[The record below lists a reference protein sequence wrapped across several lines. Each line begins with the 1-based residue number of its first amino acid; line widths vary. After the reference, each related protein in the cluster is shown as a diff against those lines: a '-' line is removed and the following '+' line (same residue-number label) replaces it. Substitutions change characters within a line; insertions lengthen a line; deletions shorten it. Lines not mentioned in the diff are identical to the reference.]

1 MGAQAEG
8 QRFLNKQVKIGE
20 TRSADEQG
28 GPGSLSQSGFA
39 VYCNAE
45 GAYRDPGSATWR
57 EEMSAA
63 ISRNG
68 HANAEMTYVL
78 GPQALTVR
86 ASIDKESHYKPARSR
101 VHKGKDGAMNEI
113 DAHIEE
119 VRGVV
124 RQKQI
129 KIALNT
135 LSWIENVWNFKNMTA
150 LRPTGAFEGN
160 TRRWWRFAIEVHQIR
175 VQQARQNFR
184 WSEVKRTFRLAK
196 EYIALYQRKCRDDRP
211 WLEDLSETELERLD
225 TIESS
230 GIGYKALSEWR
241 CIAWDKLC
249 EEDAKEYK
257 RRAQ

>member
-1 MGAQAEG
+1 
-8 QRFLNKQVKIGE
+8 
-20 TRSADEQG
+20 
-28 GPGSLSQSGFA
+28 
-39 VYCNAE
+39 
-45 GAYRDPGSATWR
+45 
-57 EEMSAA
+57 
-63 ISRNG
+63 
-68 HANAEMTYVL
+68 
-78 GPQALTVR
+78 
-86 ASIDKESHYKPARSR
+86 
-101 VHKGKDGAMNEI
+101 MNEI

-129 KIALNT
+129 KIALNS

-175 VQQARQNFR
+175 VQQSRQNFR

-257 RRAQ
+257 RAKRSGVKQPKLRMTTDQMDLLDGRRCLLLPCSWLLWGGGGL